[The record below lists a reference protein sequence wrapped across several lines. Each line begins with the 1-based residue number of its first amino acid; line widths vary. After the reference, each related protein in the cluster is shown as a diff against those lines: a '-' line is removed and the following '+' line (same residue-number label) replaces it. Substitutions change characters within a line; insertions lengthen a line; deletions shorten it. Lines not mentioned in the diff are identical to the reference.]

1 MDNLFLCEDSSE
13 DVDEDGGDDGEGPV
27 HLEDEARGEDANGE
41 CDDENAFDKHPR
53 AASLSLVEF
62 EGKHF
67 HPADHQTAEDGR
79 QAGDEP
85 QVTGPFCQESVRLN
99 HRVIG

>member
-1 MDNLFLCEDSSE
+1 MDNLFLCQNGGE

-27 HLEDEARGEDANGE
+27 HLKDEAGGEDANGE
-41 CDDENAFDKHPR
+41 NNDENAFDKHPC

-67 HPADHQTAEDGR
+67 HPADHQAAENGR

-85 QVTGPFCQESVRLN
+85 QVAGPIRQKSVRFN